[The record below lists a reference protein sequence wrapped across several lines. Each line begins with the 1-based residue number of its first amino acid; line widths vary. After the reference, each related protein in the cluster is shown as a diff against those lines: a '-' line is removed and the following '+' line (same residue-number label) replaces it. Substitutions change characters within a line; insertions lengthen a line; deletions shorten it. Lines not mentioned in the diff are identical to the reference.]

1 MPVNFIKKIL
11 PFKYKRSV
19 KEKLGVPSLHLS
31 LQNLKRKNFYPAT
44 VLDIGAYEGF
54 WTLDLLE
61 VFPKAKVL
69 MVEAQINKE
78 SFLKAVKQQNENV
91 NYAITLLSSS
101 DGETKLFSQNETAS
115 HVVSTAV
122 SGEQYQQIKTQTLDT
137 LLETMNFPL
146 PEFLKLDVQGHEMEV
161 LKGAAKSLANATICL
176 LEISLLNLGDNGPLL
191 AEMISFM
198 DEKGYQA
205 YDISQFIR
213 RPFDK
218 ALYQVDMFFIKK
230 DSPLIA
236 DKRWG

>member
-1 MPVNFIKKIL
+1 M

-19 KEKLGVPSLHLS
+19 KEKLGVPSLHWS
-31 LQNLKRKNFYPAT
+31 LQNLKRKNFYPAV

-78 SFLKAVKQQNENV
+78 SFLKAVKQKNNNV
-91 NYAITLLSSS
+91 DYAISLLSSA
-101 DGETKLFSQNETAS
+101 DGETKLFLKNETAS
-115 HVVSTAV
+115 HVISTAV
-122 SGEQYQQIKTQTLDT
+122 AGEQYQQIKTQTLDV
-137 LLETMNFPL
+137 LLETMNFPF

-176 LEISLLNLGDNGPLL
+176 LEISLLNLGDDGPLL
-191 AEMISFM
+191 AEMVTFM

-230 DSPLIA
+230 DSPLIT